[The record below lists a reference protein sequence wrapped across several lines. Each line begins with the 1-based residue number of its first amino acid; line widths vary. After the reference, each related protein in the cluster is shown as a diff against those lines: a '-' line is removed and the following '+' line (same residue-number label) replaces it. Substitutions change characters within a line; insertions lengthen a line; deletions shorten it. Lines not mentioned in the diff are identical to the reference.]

1 MGKEENMK
9 EYIVY
14 EARNGRKWFVKNLG
28 TDKFTAEVL
37 FDHMVT
43 DWNNGHHSTV
53 IVMEEEITE

>member
-1 MGKEENMK
+1 MK

-14 EARNGRKWFVKNLG
+14 EVGNGRKWFVKNLG

-53 IVMEEEITE
+53 IIMKEEIIE